1 MRQAPTPDRPRKL
14 PEHSAAHRPG
24 ALSQT
29 AIALK
34 TRDMSHGPV
43 PAKGS
48 PAWFLSATAGV
59 KLNVLSNHISPVRRF
74 FRLDT
79 VRSKIL
85 AFALVVTLIPS
96 GLTAWISYTQN
107 RRALEEK
114 ISQELLSSSSQTARE
129 MDVWLKER
137 LYDLRVFA
145 SSYEVTENL
154 VGKSGRSATRTRLS
168 DYLNSV
174 RERFSDYEEL
184 IVVDAAGRMVA
195 SSATKPRRLVLPN
208 DWAKELTATNAVVG
222 EALWDPTLAKG
233 ILLVAVPVQNADG
246 RIVGAMA
253 ARLNLRGAEESL
265 RAFAPGASGRV
276 YLIAGGGKLIVSS
289 LTNSPD
295 QMQITLTPALL
306 QRLLKREGAVVTY
319 ESVSGMDVL
328 GSLKQ
333 VPRVGWAV
341 LAEIPTDAAYLQVR
355 RFRDLTLAI
364 VAGLLLGVTAIA
376 YRLALLIV
384 RPLERLSKGAAEVAE
399 GDLAVDLPTAT
410 GEVGDLTYVFNHM
423 VGRLRE
429 SRQELDA
436 VNETLRERNE
446 ELERLSASD
455 SLTGL
460 SNRRVLTQR
469 LSEELLRSQRHNHSF
484 TVVMLDVDHFKKYN
498 DAHGHPAGDEVLKR
512 VANILRT
519 STRAGD
525 CTARYGGEEFAV
537 LLSGKGAEEA
547 LQLAERIR
555 ERVAEEEFAA
565 GRITISAGI
574 AEFPHHGHTAEAVIS
589 SADEALYEAKR
600 EGRNRVACASRKQKP
615 SSRQR

>member
-1 MRQAPTPDRPRKL
+1 M
-14 PEHSAAHRPG
+14 
-24 ALSQT
+24 
-29 AIALK
+29 
-34 TRDMSHGPV
+34 
-43 PAKGS
+43 
-48 PAWFLSATAGV
+48 
-59 KLNVLSNHISPVRRF
+59 NVLANQISPLRRF

-79 VRSKIL
+79 VRSRIL
-85 AFALVVTLIPS
+85 AFALVVTLVPS
-96 GLTAWISYTQN
+96 GFTAWVSYSQN
-107 RRALEEK
+107 SQALEDK
-114 ISQELLSSSSQTARE
+114 ISQELLSASSQTARE

-145 SSYEVTENL
+145 SSYEVSENL
-154 VGKSGRSATRTRLS
+154 AGKKGRSSPRTRLS

-195 SSATKPRRLVLPN
+195 SSAGEPRALRLPG
-208 DWAKELTATNAVVG
+208 DWRSELNATNAVVG
-222 EALWDPTLAKG
+222 EAFWDASLGKA
-233 ILLVAVPVQNADG
+233 ILLVAVPVQRADG
-246 RIVGAMA
+246 RIMGALA
-253 ARLNLRGAEESL
+253 ARLNLRGAEQSL
-265 RAFAPGASGRV
+265 RAFAPSTAGRIYLIGSNGRV
-276 YLIAGGGKLIVSS
+276 MVSS
-289 LTNSPD
+289 LASSAD
-295 QMQITLTPALL
+295 LMKVSVAPALL
-306 QRLLKREGAVVTY
+306 KRLSSREGRVTDY
-319 ESVSGMDVL
+319 ENVSGVDVL

-341 LAEIPTDAAYLQVR
+341 MAEIPTEAAYHQVR
-355 RFRDLTLAI
+355 RFRDMTLAI
-364 VAGLLLGVTAIA
+364 VAALLLAVTAIA
-376 YRLALLIV
+376 YYLALIIV
-384 RPLERLSKGAAEVAE
+384 RPLERLTKGAAEVGE
-399 GDLAVDLPTAT
+399 GDLAVDLPTAK
-410 GEVGDLTYVFNHM
+410 GEVGELTYVFNHM
-423 VGRLRE
+423 VGRLRQ
-429 SRQELDA
+429 SRQQLDA

-460 SNRRVLTQR
+460 SNRRILTQR
-469 LSEELLRSQRHNHSF
+469 LSEELLRSQRQNHSF

-547 LQLAERIR
+547 TQLAERIR
-555 ERVAEEEFAA
+555 ERVAEEEFTA

-589 SADEALYEAKR
+589 SADEALYQAKR
-600 EGRNRVACASRKQKP
+600 DGRNRVACAQKKQKP
-615 SSRQR
+615 VTRKH

>member
-1 MRQAPTPDRPRKL
+1 MAQDLLRVQRHLTRVRAPNRGPSELLIAKSVEHARFSSGIVGLRLNTPANR
-14 PEHSAAHRPG
+14 
-24 ALSQT
+24 
-29 AIALK
+29 
-34 TRDMSHGPV
+34 
-43 PAKGS
+43 
-48 PAWFLSATAGV
+48 
-59 KLNVLSNHISPVRRF
+59 ISPLRRF

-85 AFALVVTLIPS
+85 AFALLVTLIPS
-96 GLTAWISYTQN
+96 GFTAWVSYTQN

-114 ISQELLSSSSQTARE
+114 ISQELLSASAQTARE

-145 SSYEVTENL
+145 SSYEVSENL
-154 VGKSGRSATRTRLS
+154 AGKRAGSSSRARLS

-184 IVVDAAGRMVA
+184 IVLDPAGRLVA
-195 SSATKPRRLVLPN
+195 SSASKPRPLRLPR
-208 DWAKELTATNAVVG
+208 DWGSELSATNAVVG
-222 EALWDPTLAKG
+222 EAFWDGVLGKG
-233 ILLVAVPVQNADG
+233 ILLVAVPVQRADG
-246 RIVGAMA
+246 SIVGALA
-253 ARLNLRGAEESL
+253 ARLNLRGAEEGL
-265 RAFAPGASGRV
+265 RAFAPGTAGRA
-276 YLIAGGGKLIVSS
+276 YLLGRGGNLIVSS
-289 LTNSPD
+289 LTSSPAS
-295 QMQITLTPALL
+295 MRVSIRPAIM
-306 QRLLKREGAVVTY
+306 QRLLKQEGAVLTY
-319 ESVSGMDVL
+319 ENVSGIDVL

-333 VPRVGWAV
+333 VPRIGWAV
-341 LAEIPTDAAYLQVR
+341 LTEIPVEAAYRQVR

-384 RPLERLSKGAAEVAE
+384 RPLDRLTKGAAEVAE

-429 SRQELDA
+429 SRQQLDA
-436 VNETLRERNE
+436 VNEMLRERNE

-469 LSEELLRSQRHNHSF
+469 LSEELLRSQRQNHSF
-484 TVVMLDVDHFKKYN
+484 TVLMLDVDHFKKYN

-512 VANILRT
+512 VASILRT

-537 LLSGKGAEEA
+537 LLSGKGAEAA

-555 ERVAEEEFAA
+555 ERVMEEKFPA
-565 GRITISAGI
+565 GSITISVGI

-600 EGRNRVACASRKQKP
+600 EGRNRVVCARRKQQKQASP
-615 SSRQR
+615 KR

>member
-1 MRQAPTPDRPRKL
+1 MSILGSQ
-14 PEHSAAHRPG
+14 
-24 ALSQT
+24 LS
-29 AIALK
+29 
-34 TRDMSHGPV
+34 PYE
-43 PAKGS
+43 
-48 PAWFLSATAGV
+48 
-59 KLNVLSNHISPVRRF
+59 RF

-85 AFALVVTLIPS
+85 AFALAVTVIPT

-107 RRALEEK
+107 RTALEEK
-114 ISQELLSSSSQTARE
+114 ISQELLSASAQTARE

-145 SSYEVTENL
+145 SSYEVSENL
-154 VGKSGRSATRTRLS
+154 ARGTAGSPRQGRLN

-184 IVVDAAGRMVA
+184 VVLDPQGRMVA
-195 SSATKPRRLVLPN
+195 SSASKPRAFRLPDN
-208 DWAKELTATNAVVG
+208 WKTELSATNAVVG
-222 EALWDPTLAKG
+222 EAFWDQSLGMG
-233 ILLVAVPVQNADG
+233 ILLVAVPVQRADG
-246 RIVGAMA
+246 RLLGALA
-253 ARLNLRGAEESL
+253 ARLNLRGAKDGL
-265 RAFAPGASGRV
+265 LAFAPGKYGQV
-276 YLIAGGGKLIVSS
+276 YLIGSGGNLIVNS
-289 LTNSPD
+289 LTTSAEL
-295 QMQITLTPALL
+295 M
-306 QRLLKREGAVVTY
+306 RLSLKPGILERLIKREGAVLTY
-319 ESVSGMDVL
+319 ESVSGVEVL

-333 VPRVGWAV
+333 VPRIGWAV
-341 LAEIPTDAAYLQVR
+341 LAEVPVETAYQQVR

-384 RPLERLSKGAAEVAE
+384 RPLERLTKGAAEVAE
-399 GDLAVDLPTAT
+399 GDLAVDLPKAT

-423 VGRLRE
+423 VGRLRQ
-429 SRQELDA
+429 SRQDLDD

-460 SNRRVLTQR
+460 SNRRILTQR
-469 LSEELLRSQRHNHSF
+469 MSEELLRAQRQSHSF
-484 TVVMLDVDHFKKYN
+484 AVLMLDVDHFKKYN
-498 DAHGHPAGDEVLKR
+498 DAYGHPAGDEVLKK
-512 VANILRT
+512 VANVLR
-519 STRAGD
+519 SCTRAGD

-537 LLSGKGAEEA
+537 LLSGKSGDTA

-555 ERVAEEEFAA
+555 ERVAAEDFV
-565 GRITISAGI
+565 GGKVTISGGI

-600 EGRNRVACASRKQKP
+600 QGRNRVVCARRKEKQVPSRH
-615 SSRQR
+615 

>member
-1 MRQAPTPDRPRKL
+1 LNTPSIQITP
-14 PEHSAAHRPG
+14 
-24 ALSQT
+24 
-29 AIALK
+29 
-34 TRDMSHGPV
+34 
-43 PAKGS
+43 
-48 PAWFLSATAGV
+48 F
-59 KLNVLSNHISPVRRF
+59 RRF

-85 AFALVVTLIPS
+85 AFALLVTLIPS
-96 GLTAWISYTQN
+96 GFTAWVSYRQN

-114 ISQELLSSSSQTARE
+114 ISQELLSSSAQTARE

-145 SSYEVTENL
+145 SSYEVSEKL
-154 VGKSGRSATRTRLS
+154 AGKREAPSSRTRLS

-184 IVVDAAGRMVA
+184 IVLDPAGRMVA
-195 SSATKPRRLVLPN
+195 SSASKPRPLRLPA
-208 DWAKELTATNAVVG
+208 DWGSELSATNAVVG
-222 EALWDPTLAKG
+222 EASWDETLAKA
-233 ILLVAVPVQNADG
+233 ILLVAVPVQRADG
-246 RIVGAMA
+246 RIVGALA
-253 ARLNLRGAEESL
+253 ARLNLRGAEEGL
-265 RAFAPGASGRV
+265 RAFAPGTSGRA
-276 YLIAGGGKLIVSS
+276 YLMGNGGNLIVSS
-289 LTNSPD
+289 MTSSPEL
-295 QMQITLTPALL
+295 MRVTVGPAVLA
-306 QRLLKREGAVVTY
+306 QLLKREGAVLTY
-319 ESVSGMDVL
+319 ESVSGVDVL

-341 LAEIPTDAAYLQVR
+341 VAEIPAEAAYQQVR

-376 YRLALLIV
+376 YHLALLIV
-384 RPLERLSKGAAEVAE
+384 RPLDRLTKGAAEVAE

-423 VGRLRE
+423 VGRLRQ
-429 SRQELDA
+429 SRQQLDA
-436 VNETLRERNE
+436 VNEMLRERNE

-469 LSEELLRSQRHNHSF
+469 LAEELLRSQRQNHSF
-484 TVVMLDVDHFKKYN
+484 TVLMLDVDHFKKYN

-537 LLSGKGAEEA
+537 LLSGKGAEA
-547 LQLAERIR
+547 AMQLAERIR
-555 ERVAEEEFAA
+555 ERVAEEEFPA

-600 EGRNRVACASRKQKP
+600 EGRNRVACARSKQKQP
-615 SSRQR
+615 SPKR

>member
-1 MRQAPTPDRPRKL
+1 
-14 PEHSAAHRPG
+14 
-24 ALSQT
+24 
-29 AIALK
+29 
-34 TRDMSHGPV
+34 V
-43 PAKGS
+43 
-48 PAWFLSATAGV
+48 GV
-59 KLNVLSNHISPVRRF
+59 RLNVLANQISPLRRF

-79 VRSKIL
+79 VRSRIL
-85 AFALVVTLIPS
+85 AFALVVTLVPS
-96 GLTAWISYTQN
+96 GFTAWVSYTQN
-107 RRALEEK
+107 SRALEEK
-114 ISQELLSSSSQTARE
+114 ISQELLSASAQTARE

-145 SSYEVTENL
+145 SSYEVSENL
-154 VGKSGRSATRTRLS
+154 AGKKAPTSPHTRLS

-184 IVVDAAGRMVA
+184 VVLDATGRLVA
-195 SSATKPRRLVLPN
+195 SSASKPRTLRLPG
-208 DWAKELTATNAVVG
+208 DWRSELNATNAVVG
-222 EALWDPTLAKG
+222 EASWDTSLGKA
-233 ILLVAVPVQNADG
+233 ILLVAVPVQRADG
-246 RIVGAMA
+246 RIMGALA
-253 ARLNLRGAEESL
+253 ARLNLRGAEQSL
-265 RAFAPGASGRV
+265 RAFAPGTAGRI
-276 YLIAGGGKLIVSS
+276 YLVGSNGHVMVSS
-289 LTNSPD
+289 LASSAEH
-295 QMQITLTPALL
+295 MQISVAPALL
-306 QRLLKREGAVVTY
+306 KRLAKNEGRVADY
-319 ESVSGMDVL
+319 ENVSGVDVL

-341 LAEIPTDAAYLQVR
+341 MAEIPTDAAYHQVR
-355 RFRDLTLAI
+355 RFRDMTLGI
-364 VAGLLLGVTAIA
+364 VALLLLAVTAIA
-376 YRLALLIV
+376 YYLALIIV
-384 RPLERLSKGAAEVAE
+384 RPLERLTKGAAEVAE
-399 GDLAVDLPTAT
+399 GDLAVDLPTAK
-410 GEVGDLTYVFNHM
+410 GEVGELTYVFNHM
-423 VGRLRE
+423 VGRLRQ
-429 SRQELDA
+429 SRQQLDA

-469 LSEELLRSQRHNHSF
+469 LSEELLRSQRQNHSF

-547 LQLAERIR
+547 TQLAERIR

-589 SADEALYEAKR
+589 SADEALYQAKR
-600 EGRNRVACASRKQKP
+600 DGRNRVACAQKKPKPATRKN
-615 SSRQR
+615 

>member
-1 MRQAPTPDRPRKL
+1 M
-14 PEHSAAHRPG
+14 
-24 ALSQT
+24 
-29 AIALK
+29 
-34 TRDMSHGPV
+34 
-43 PAKGS
+43 
-48 PAWFLSATAGV
+48 
-59 KLNVLSNHISPVRRF
+59 NVLSNHISPVRRF
-74 FRLDT
+74 FRFDT

-114 ISQELLSSSSQTARE
+114 ISQELLSASAQTARE
-129 MDVWLKER
+129 MDVWVKER

-154 VGKSGRSATRTRLS
+154 TGVPRKPATRTRLS

-184 IVVDAAGRMVA
+184 IVVDATGRMVA
-195 SSATKPRRLVLPN
+195 SSASKPRQLQLPGN
-208 DWAKELTATNAVVG
+208 WARELTATNALVG
-222 EALWDPTLAKG
+222 DALWDKSLGKA
-233 ILLVAVPVQNADG
+233 ILLVAVPVQRADG
-246 RIVGAMA
+246 RMVGALA

-265 RAFAPGASGRV
+265 RTFAPSTSGRI
-276 YLIAGGGKLIVSS
+276 YLLSSSGSLIASS
-289 LTNSPD
+289 LASSPD
-295 QMQITLTPALL
+295 LMQMTIRPPLL
-306 QRLLKREGAVVTY
+306 QRLLKREGNIVGY
-319 ESVSGMDVL
+319 ESVTDMDVL

-333 VPRVGWAV
+333 VPRIGWSV
-341 LAEIPTDAAYLQVR
+341 LTEIPTEAAYHQVR

-364 VAGLLLGVTAIA
+364 VAALLLAVTAIA
-376 YRLALLIV
+376 YHLALLIV
-384 RPLERLSKGAAEVAE
+384 RPLERLTKGAAEVAE
-399 GDLAVDLPTAT
+399 GDLAVDLPTAS

-423 VGRLRE
+423 VGRLRQ

-469 LSEELLRSQRHNHSF
+469 LSEELLRAQRQSHSF

-519 STRAGD
+519 STRAAD

-537 LLSGKGAEEA
+537 LLSGKGADEA

-555 ERVAEEEFAA
+555 ERVAEEEFPA

-574 AEFPHHGHTAEAVIS
+574 AEFPDHGHTAEAVIS
-589 SADEALYEAKR
+589 SADEALYAAKR
-600 EGRNRVACASRKQKP
+600 EGRNRVACASRKPK
-615 SSRQR
+615 SASRIR

>member
-1 MRQAPTPDRPRKL
+1 MR
-14 PEHSAAHRPG
+14 
-24 ALSQT
+24 LSILASQ
-29 AIALK
+29 L
-34 TRDMSHGPV
+34 
-43 PAKGS
+43 S
-48 PAWFLSATAGV
+48 PYQ
-59 KLNVLSNHISPVRRF
+59 RF

-85 AFALVVTLIPS
+85 AFALAVTLIPT

-107 RRALEEK
+107 RKALEDK
-114 ISQELLSSSSQTARE
+114 ITQELLSASAQTARE

-145 SSYEVTENL
+145 SSYEVSENL
-154 VGKSGRSATRTRLS
+154 ARGATGSKTQGRLN

-184 IVVDAAGRMVA
+184 VVLDPQGRMVA
-195 SSATKPRRLVLPN
+195 SSAKQPRAFRLPGN
-208 DWAKELTATNAVVG
+208 WKSELSATNAVVG
-222 EALWDPTLAKG
+222 EAFWDRPLGMG
-233 ILLVAVPVQNADG
+233 ILLVAVPVQRADG
-246 RIVGAMA
+246 RLLGALA
-253 ARLNLRGAEESL
+253 ARLNLSGAKDGL
-265 RAFAPGASGRV
+265 LTFAPGKYGQVHLIGSGGNV
-276 YLIAGGGKLIVSS
+276 IVNS
-289 LTNSPD
+289 LTTSAELMRLSLKPSVLER
-295 QMQITLTPALL
+295 LTG
-306 QRLLKREGAVVTY
+306 REGAVQIY
-319 ESVSGMDVL
+319 ESVSGVEVL

-341 LAEIPTDAAYLQVR
+341 LAEIPVDTAYHQVR

-364 VAGLLLGVTAIA
+364 VAGLLLLVTAIA

-384 RPLERLSKGAAEVAE
+384 RPLERLTKGAAEVAE

-423 VGRLRE
+423 VGRLRQ
-429 SRQELDA
+429 SRQDLDA
-436 VNETLRERNE
+436 VNEMLRQQNE

-460 SNRRVLTQR
+460 SNRRILTQR
-469 LSEELLRSQRHNHSF
+469 LSEELLRAQRQSHSF
-484 TVVMLDVDHFKKYN
+484 TVLMLDVDHFKKYN
-498 DAHGHPAGDEVLKR
+498 DAYGHPAGDEVLKK

-519 STRAGD
+519 CTRAGD

-537 LLSGKGAEEA
+537 LLSGKSGDTA

-555 ERVAEEEFAA
+555 TRVEAEDFV
-565 GRITISAGI
+565 GGKVTISGGI

-600 EGRNRVACASRKQKP
+600 EGRNRVVFARPKQKQGTK
-615 SSRQR
+615 RN

>member
-1 MRQAPTPDRPRKL
+1 MNILASR
-14 PEHSAAHRPG
+14 
-24 ALSQT
+24 
-29 AIALK
+29 
-34 TRDMSHGPV
+34 
-43 PAKGS
+43 
-48 PAWFLSATAGV
+48 
-59 KLNVLSNHISPVRRF
+59 ISPVRRF

-85 AFALVVTLIPS
+85 AFALLVTLIPS
-96 GLTAWISYTQN
+96 GLTAWISYDQN

-114 ISQELLSSSSQTARE
+114 ISQELLSASAQTARE
-129 MDVWLKER
+129 MDVWVKER

-145 SSYEVTENL
+145 SSYEVSENL
-154 VGKSGRSATRTRLS
+154 AGKSGGVPARSRLS

-184 IVVDAAGRMVA
+184 IVLDPKGRMVA
-195 SSATKPRRLVLPN
+195 SSASEPRPLRLPHN
-208 DWAKELTATNAVVG
+208 WSKELSSTNALVG
-222 EALWDPTLAKG
+222 DAFWDEALGKGMLLA
-233 ILLVAVPVQNADG
+233 AVPVQRADG
-246 RIVGAMA
+246 RIVGALA
-253 ARLNLRGAEESL
+253 ARLNLRGAEEGL
-265 RAFAPGASGRV
+265 RTFAPGTSGRA
-276 YLIAGGGKLIVSS
+276 YLVGTGGSLIVSS
-289 LTNSPD
+289 LTNSAD
-295 QMQITLTPALL
+295 LMRVTLKPAVLE
-306 QRLLKREGAVVTY
+306 RLMKKEGSVITY
-319 ESVSGMDVL
+319 ESVSGIEVL
-328 GSLKQ
+328 GSLKT

-341 LAEIPTDAAYLQVR
+341 LAEIPVDAAYIQVR
-355 RFRDLTLAI
+355 QFRDLTLAL

-376 YRLALLIV
+376 YRLAVLIV
-384 RPLERLSKGAAEVAE
+384 RPLERLTKGAAEVGE

-423 VGRLRE
+423 VGRLRQ

-469 LSEELLRSQRHNHSF
+469 MSEELLRSQRQNHSF
-484 TVVMLDVDHFKKYN
+484 TVLMLDVDHFKKYN

-537 LLSGKGAEEA
+537 LLSGKGAEAA

-555 ERVAEEEFAA
+555 ERVAEEEFPA

-574 AEFPHHGHTAEAVIS
+574 AEFPQHGHTAEAVIS

-600 EGRNRVACASRKQKP
+600 DGRNRVACARKKQKQGTP
-615 SSRQR
+615 KP

>member
-1 MRQAPTPDRPRKL
+1 VR
-14 PEHSAAHRPG
+14 
-24 ALSQT
+24 
-29 AIALK
+29 
-34 TRDMSHGPV
+34 
-43 PAKGS
+43 
-48 PAWFLSATAGV
+48 
-59 KLNVLSNHISPVRRF
+59 LNVLANQISPLRRF

-79 VRSKIL
+79 VRSRIL
-85 AFALVVTLIPS
+85 AFALVVTLVPS
-96 GLTAWISYTQN
+96 GFTAWVSYRQN
-107 RRALEEK
+107 SRALEEK
-114 ISQELLSSSSQTARE
+114 ISQELSSASAQTARE

-145 SSYEVTENL
+145 SSYEVSENL
-154 VGKSGRSATRTRLS
+154 AGKKGRSSPRTRLS

-195 SSATKPRRLVLPN
+195 SSANGPRVLRLPR
-208 DWAKELTATNAVVG
+208 DWRSELNATNAVVG
-222 EALWDPTLAKG
+222 EAFWDPSLGKA
-233 ILLVAVPVQNADG
+233 ILLVAVPVQGADG
-246 RIVGAMA
+246 RIVGALA
-253 ARLNLRGAEESL
+253 ARLNLRGAEQSL
-265 RAFAPGASGRV
+265 RAFAPGTAGRIYLVGSNGRV
-276 YLIAGGGKLIVSS
+276 MVSS
-289 LTNSPD
+289 LASSAELMKISVAPT
-295 QMQITLTPALL
+295 
-306 QRLLKREGAVVTY
+306 LLKRLMKNEGRVSDY
-319 ESVSGMDVL
+319 ENVSGIDVL

-341 LAEIPTDAAYLQVR
+341 MAEIPADAAYHQVR
-355 RFRDLTLAI
+355 RFRDMTLAI
-364 VAGLLLGVTAIA
+364 VAALLLAVTAIA
-376 YRLALLIV
+376 YYLALIIV
-384 RPLERLSKGAAEVAE
+384 RPLERLTKGAAEVAE
-399 GDLAVDLPTAT
+399 GDLAVDLPTAK
-410 GEVGDLTYVFNHM
+410 GEVGELTYVFNHM
-423 VGRLRE
+423 VGRLRQ
-429 SRQELDA
+429 SRQQLDA

-469 LSEELLRSQRHNHSF
+469 LAEELLRSQRQNHSF

-512 VANILRT
+512 VASILRT

-547 LQLAERIR
+547 TQLAERIR
-555 ERVAEEEFAA
+555 ERVAEEEFTA

-589 SADEALYEAKR
+589 SADEALYQAKR
-600 EGRNRVACASRKQKP
+600 DGRNRVACAQKKQKP
-615 SSRQR
+615 VPRKN

>member
-1 MRQAPTPDRPRKL
+1 M
-14 PEHSAAHRPG
+14 
-24 ALSQT
+24 
-29 AIALK
+29 
-34 TRDMSHGPV
+34 
-43 PAKGS
+43 
-48 PAWFLSATAGV
+48 GV
-59 KLNVLSNHISPVRRF
+59 RLNVLANHISPLRRF

-85 AFALVVTLIPS
+85 AFALLVTLVPS

-114 ISQELLSSSSQTARE
+114 ISQELLSASAQTARE

-145 SSYEVTENL
+145 SSYEVSENL
-154 VGKSGRSATRTRLS
+154 AGKPRGSSARTRTRLS

-174 RERFSDYEEL
+174 RERFTDYEEL
-184 IVVDAAGRMVA
+184 IVVDPAGRMVA
-195 SSATKPRRLVLPN
+195 SSASRPRPLRLPR
-208 DWAKELTATNAVVG
+208 DWGSELSASNAFVG
-222 EALWDPTLAKG
+222 EALWDKSLAKG
-233 ILLVAVPVQNADG
+233 ILLVAVPVQRADG
-246 RIVGAMA
+246 RIVGALA
-253 ARLNLRGAEESL
+253 ARLNLRGAEEGL
-265 RAFAPGASGRV
+265 RTFAPGTSGRV
-276 YLIAGGGKLIVSS
+276 YLVGSGGNLIVSS
-289 LTNSPD
+289 LASSSD
-295 QMQITLTPALL
+295 LMRVTLKPTVF
-306 QRLLKREGAVVTY
+306 QRLVKREGAILTY
-319 ESVSGMDVL
+319 ESVSGVDVL
-328 GSLKQ
+328 GSLKG

-341 LAEIPTDAAYLQVR
+341 LAEIPVDAAYDQVR
-355 RFRDLTLAI
+355 RFRDITLAI
-364 VAGLLLGVTAIA
+364 AAVLLLGVTAIA

-384 RPLERLSKGAAEVAE
+384 RPLERLTKGAAEVAE

-423 VGRLRE
+423 VGRLRQ
-429 SRQELDA
+429 SRHQLDA

-469 LSEELLRSQRHNHSF
+469 LAEELLRSQRQNHSF

-537 LLSGKGAEEA
+537 LLSGKGAEAA
-547 LQLAERIR
+547 LPLAERIR
-555 ERVAEEEFAA
+555 ERVAEEEFPA
-565 GRITISAGI
+565 GGITISVGI
-574 AEFPHHGHTAEAVIS
+574 AEFPHHGPTAEAVIS

-600 EGRNRVACASRKQKP
+600 EGRNRVVCARKNQKQASP
-615 SSRQR
+615 RK